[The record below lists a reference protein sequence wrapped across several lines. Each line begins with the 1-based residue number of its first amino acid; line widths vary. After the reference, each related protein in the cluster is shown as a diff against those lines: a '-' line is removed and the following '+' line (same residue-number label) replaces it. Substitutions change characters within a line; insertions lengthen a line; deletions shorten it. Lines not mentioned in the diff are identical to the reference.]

1 MNQNNKK
8 IVLAGNPNS
17 GKSAIFTR
25 LTSIEA
31 ISSNYPGTTV
41 EITKGTLKISND
53 QYEIIDAPGIYSL
66 SSYSKA
72 EEVANKTIEEAD
84 IIINIIDSTNLE
96 RSLNLT
102 LQLLNK
108 KKPLILVLNFWD
120 ETKHNGI
127 EIDIKKIESIFN
139 VPVVTTCA
147 ITGQGIKYLVEKIKE
162 AKISNYKYDETK
174 KWEHIGD
181 IIEQVQ
187 KIHFKHHLFSERLN
201 ELSVHPFSGIIIAIF
216 ILFIS
221 FIIIR
226 FIGEGI
232 INYLLDPL
240 FNKIYMPLINKL
252 YNSSLPLFLKDLLI
266 GKTPEVMK
274 SFGIIT
280 TGIYVPLVVVLPYIF
295 SFYLVLSILE
305 DTGYLPRLSVM
316 FDSILHKFGIHGYS
330 SIPII
335 LGLGC
340 KVPALFS
347 IRILESEREKVITA
361 ILVLLSA
368 PCMPQ
373 TAMIL
378 SLGMPYGLKTVV
390 LIFAIVFFV
399 SIITS
404 FLLNK
409 TLKGEAQELFLE
421 IPPYRIPA
429 INILFK
435 KLWIRLKS
443 FLFEAVPLIFFGIFL
458 INLMEIS
465 GIINFLSEMTGGF
478 FHNLFGMP
486 EDMGVVLLLGFLRK
500 DVSISMLAPFTLT
513 SKQFIIASIFLV
525 IYLPCIASFFTLLK
539 EFGKKITFKIIGLNF
554 FIAFL
559 IAFLLNFIL

>member
-72 EEVANKTIEEAD
+72 EEVANKTIEEAE

-174 KWEHIGD
+174 KWEHIGN

-201 ELSVHPFSGIIIAIF
+201 ELSVHPVSGIIIAIF

-221 FIIIR
+221 FVIIR

-458 INLMEIS
+458 INLMEIC

-539 EFGKKITFKIIGLNF
+539 EFGSKVTFKILILNVI
-554 FIAFL
+554 IAFI
-559 IAFLLNFIL
+559 IAGLLNFIL

>member
-8 IVLAGNPNS
+8 IVLLGNPNS
-17 GKSAIFTR
+17 GKSAVFTR
-25 LTSIEA
+25 LTSIDA

-41 EITKGTLKISND
+41 EITRGTLKVSNE

-84 IIINIIDSTNLE
+84 IILNIIDSTNLE

-127 EIDIKKIESIFN
+127 EIDIKKLENLFN
-139 VPVVTTCA
+139 VPVVATCA
-147 ITGQGIKYLVEKIKE
+147 ITGQGIKELVEKIKE
-162 AKISNYKYDETK
+162 AKISNYKYDDTK
-174 KWEHIGD
+174 KWEQIGI

-187 KIHFKHHLFSERLN
+187 KINFKHHLFSERLN
-201 ELSVHPFSGIIIAIF
+201 ELSINPFSGIIIAIL

-232 INYLLDPL
+232 INYIFDPL
-240 FNKIYMPLINKL
+240 FNSIYMPLINKL

-280 TGIYVPLVVVLPYIF
+280 TGIYIPLVIVLPYIF
-295 SFYLVLSILE
+295 AFYLVLSVLE

-316 FDSILHKFGIHGYS
+316 LDNILHKFGIHGYS

-390 LIFAIVFFV
+390 MIFVTILFISIV
-399 SIITS
+399 TS

-421 IPPYRIPA
+421 IPPYRIPG
-429 INILFK
+429 INILLK
-435 KLWIRLKS
+435 KLWFRVKS
-443 FLFEAVPLIFFGIFL
+443 FLFEAVPLIFFGVFL
-458 INLMEIS
+458 INIMDIFGITDFLSKIS
-465 GIINFLSEMTGGF
+465 GNFF
-478 FHNLFGMP
+478 NYLFGMP
-486 EDMGVVLLLGFLRK
+486 EDMGIVLLLGFLRK

-513 SKQFIIASIFLV
+513 AKQFIIASIFLV

-539 EFGKKITFKIIGLNF
+539 EFGKKITFKIIVLNF
-554 FIAFL
+554 LVAFFVV
-559 IAFLLNFIL
+559 FLLNFIL